1 MATATPD
8 GGGSSAGDERERTMA
23 RDVRQFSDRELR
35 ERAQRLQML
44 CEGSVCLPDRGEK
57 LRLSKPSSTSAIDA
71 GT

>member
-23 RDVRQFSDRELR
+23 RDVRQFSGRELR

-44 CEGSVCLPDRGEK
+44 CEGSTAVRSYASG
-57 LRLSKPSSTSAIDA
+57 SKPSSTSAIDA